1 MEPLN
6 QQPQKKLSQNGKT
19 KTKIDKKG
27 LLIARDPVY
36 KKDLAGA
43 VVKKED
49 EKDTAFFLKALI
61 DWLKPFGI
69 NYITIDFSE
78 RLEAGVKRFF
88 TDEQILKG
96 TFHASQL
103 LTNGISKE
111 LIRLKNKKYVNR
123 IKEFSY
129 IRHFSLNLEE
139 DNVVIK
145 NINFQFHEPK
155 IAWEIYLKL
164 RSIFSAHDLR
174 KIEVDLRRFLNS
186 TKMEQWKGGEDFK
199 ERCKRFFP
207 KRGLTQKGVIHFK
220 RSVYRAWRGV
230 IRRFRM
236 DIEKQKSGFN
246 DARFIVLKNPLTM
259 KDYEIKK
266 LRKSLKRFPWLRP
279 IRQILVKYYYQFR
292 VAPVKRV
299 PLKFLLCLVS
309 KDSHPKLKS
318 AINTLLKYEKQ
329 IFRFQVIQQENPK
342 LKDCKGIKVVNET
355 SMRKVNRL
363 FQTQMGMRTLDNLVM
378 RTSHYLDCPIIV
390 APSVLE

>member
-1 MEPLN
+1 M
-6 QQPQKKLSQNGKT
+6 
-19 KTKIDKKG
+19 
-27 LLIARDPVY
+27 
-36 KKDLAGA
+36 
-43 VVKKED
+43 
-49 EKDTAFFLKALI
+49 
-61 DWLKPFGI
+61 
-69 NYITIDFSE
+69 
-78 RLEAGVKRFF
+78 KRFF

-139 DNVVIK
+139 DNVVVK

-164 RSIFSAHDLR
+164 RSIFSVHDLR

-207 KRGLTQKGVIHFK
+207 KRGLTQKGFIHFK

-309 KDSHPKLKS
+309 KESHPKLKS